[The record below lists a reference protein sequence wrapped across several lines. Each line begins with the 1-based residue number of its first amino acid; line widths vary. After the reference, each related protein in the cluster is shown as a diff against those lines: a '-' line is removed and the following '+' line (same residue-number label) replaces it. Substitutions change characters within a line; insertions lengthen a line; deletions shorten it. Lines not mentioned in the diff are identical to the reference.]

1 MKLVIRFALPLL
13 ILALCG
19 GAPPATAQ
27 EKPFDFFAF
36 GPYAE
41 GVPRP
46 EAVLGYAMG
55 TRHSYHHQME
65 AYMAALAASPVKARV
80 RMEQYGTSFEGR
92 KLWLVFISS
101 EANIARLE
109 EIRQTVARMRDP
121 RTLSEADARKL
132 AASTPAIGWMNYAN
146 DGNETAAFETSMQAA
161 YQLAAGED
169 ARTKMIRERVV
180 IIINPAHTPE
190 SHDRFVTWYNA
201 IQHGRNGNANPN
213 AAEHR
218 GDWLM
223 DSNDSHFHIDPNRD
237 AYALTQVETQA
248 IVKQIHRWNPQ
259 VFVDHHGNPPV
270 FFFPPVALPVNENF
284 PESTKKWETII
295 GKNIAAEFD
304 KYGWSYMN
312 REVFDLFFPGYFD
325 SYPTLNGATGMTF
338 ETDGGGNQGLQ
349 LERPDGTRSS
359 LRGAIAKHF
368 SGTMATLQALAENRE
383 QRLTDFYLF
392 RKSGMDEVEREPM
405 KQIVLAPGVDKKR
418 TADFVALL
426 MQHGIEVQQSGSGFS
441 SARAH
446 EYVNDKGA
454 VAKQFPAGSYVI
466 SLSQPQKR
474 LVKALLEPDSKLND
488 EFMKEVHARRERN
501 EKLGRTAEK
510 ESYGFYD
517 TTAWSM
523 PLSYGMDA
531 WWTEDRVA
539 SGLVRVETVAA
550 TGGGVEGGRA
560 NYGYVFRNNTNSA
573 LKLLAQLMK
582 EEFRATV
589 VRSPIR
595 VGNETYETGAILLRT
610 ERNPAELHGR
620 IAALAKEHSVPVQ
633 ALHAAWTDAG
643 ITFGSGR
650 IDDLKAPRVAIAM
663 YEPTI
668 GRAYGSLWFMFEE
681 IFDYPFTPIRT
692 AHFRSIDLSKYD
704 VIIFPDGAEGGYQE
718 ALGAAGIARM
728 KQWIEAGGV
737 FIGIRGGAAF
747 TTRRGVEWTTARLV
761 GREEP
766 AQGAAAAQQP
776 AEKEVER
783 TPGAFARAD
792 VNLAHFLAYGN
803 PAQDVVM
810 HNSNYIFKPSKDGT
824 HVVSYAK
831 ENPRLSGYMWPET
844 EKRLA
849 GSPYLIDENV
859 GRGHV
864 ILFADDPNFRN
875 VWWRQTRLFWNAVL
889 LAPSLR

>member
-1 MKLVIRFALPLL
+1 MNLRVMRVGVVL
-13 ILALCG
+13 LALVSLTLA
-19 GAPPATAQ
+19 APARAQ
-27 EKPFDFFAF
+27 EKAFDFYAF
-36 GPYAE
+36 GPYVD

-46 EAVLGYAMG
+46 EAVLGYAIG
-55 TRHSYHHQME
+55 ARHSYHPQME
-65 AYMAALAASPVKARV
+65 TYMAALAASPVKGRV
-80 RMEQYGTSFEGR
+80 KLEQYGTSYEGR

-109 EIRQTVARMRDP
+109 EIRTAIARLRDP
-121 RTLSEADARKL
+121 RTLNEAEARRI
-132 AASTPAIGWMNYAN
+132 AAATPAIGWMNYGN

-169 ARTKMIRERVV
+169 ARTKLIRERMVV
-180 IIINPAHTPE
+180 IINPVHTPE

-201 IQHGRNGNANPN
+201 IQQGRHGNADPQ

-237 AYALTQVETQA
+237 AYALTQVETRA
-248 IVKQIHRWNPQ
+248 IVAQIHRWNPQ

-270 FFFPPVALPVNENF
+270 FFFPPVALPVNENY

-349 LERPDGTRSS
+349 LQRDDGTRSS

-368 SGTMATLQALAENRE
+368 SGTLATLQAVAENKE
-383 QRLTDFYLF
+383 QRVTDFYLF

-405 KQIVLAPGVDKKR
+405 KQIVLVPGADKNR
-418 TADFVALL
+418 AADFVKLL
-426 MQHGIEVQQSGSGFS
+426 MLHGIEVQQATAAFS

-466 SLSQPQKR
+466 SLAQPQKR
-474 LVKALLEPDSKLND
+474 LVKALLEPDAKLND
-488 EFMKEVHARRERN
+488 EFLKEVHARRERN
-501 EKLGRTAEK
+501 EKLGRSAEK

-523 PLSYGMDA
+523 PLTYGLDA
-531 WWTEDRVA
+531 WWTEDRAA
-539 SGLVRVETVAA
+539 SANRVESAPEVT
-550 TGGGVEGGRA
+550 GGVEGGHA
-560 NYGYVFRNNTNSA
+560 NYGYIFRYNSIA
-573 LKLLAQLMK
+573 AVKLLAHLLK

-589 VRSPIR
+589 LRSPVK
-595 VGNETYETGAILLRT
+595 VGAETYEPGSILLRS
-610 ERNPAELHGR
+610 ERNKAELHER
-620 IAALAKEHSVPVQ
+620 IGALASAAGVSVRAVQ
-633 ALHAAWTDAG
+633 SPWTDAG
-643 ITFGSGR
+643 ITFGSR
-650 IDDLKAPRVAIAM
+650 RVEDLKMPRVAIAM

-668 GRAYGSLWFMFEE
+668 GRAYGSLWYLFEE
-681 IFDYPFTPIRT
+681 VIDFPFTAIRT
-692 AHFRSIDLSKYD
+692 AHLRSADLSKYD
-704 VIIFPDGAEGGYQE
+704 VIIFPDGGDGGFQE
-718 ALGAAGIARM
+718 ALGTAGISRM
-728 KQWIEAGGV
+728 KQWIENGGV

-747 TTRRGVEWTTARLV
+747 ATRRGVEWTSSRLV

-766 AQGAAAAQQP
+766 PAAGQQATP

-783 TPGAFARAD
+783 TPGALARAE
-792 VNLAHFLAYGN
+792 VNLAHFLSFGYG
-803 PAQDVVM
+803 PLEVVM
-810 HNSNYIFKPSKDGT
+810 HNSNYIFKPSKEGT

-831 ENPRLSGYMWPET
+831 ENLRLSGFMWPDT

-849 GSPYLIDENV
+849 GSPYLIDENL

-875 VWWRQTRLFWNAVL
+875 VWWRQTQLFFNAVL